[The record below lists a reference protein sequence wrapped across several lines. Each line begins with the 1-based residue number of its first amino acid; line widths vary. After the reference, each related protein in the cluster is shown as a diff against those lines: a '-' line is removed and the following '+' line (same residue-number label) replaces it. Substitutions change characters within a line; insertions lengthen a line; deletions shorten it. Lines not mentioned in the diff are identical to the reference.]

1 MQVKYL
7 WFFVPMLLAA
17 QEEFMSHYEYGQM
30 LYNNPRGVS
39 CAKCHGKK
47 GEGRV
52 IVSYRDKSG
61 KQSIAGPDIRNE
73 NLQSMLAAVSK
84 SHHIMPRYYLTDEE
98 VEAIHDY
105 LHQKNSTE

>member
-1 MQVKYL
+1 
-7 WFFVPMLLAA
+7 MLLAA
-17 QEEFMSHYEYGQM
+17 QEEFMTHYEYGQM

-52 IVSYRDKSG
+52 IVSYHDKKG
-61 KQSIAGPDIRNE
+61 KQNITGPDIRNK

-84 SHHIMPRYYLTDEE
+84 SHHIMPRYYLTEEE

-105 LHQKNSTE
+105 LHELHEKNTTE